1 MIPVSLYAK
10 FGAVFLLVV
19 VLVWAVPAALHGRAE
34 ATRYKGLYETEQ
46 GLLVQ
51 AQART
56 ALIQKQVQSAVV
68 AANAA
73 RAQLKEVL
81 DASPEVRDA
90 ATPEPVRVSLCAT
103 LRCK

>member
-1 MIPVSLYAK
+1 MMNPITK
-10 FGAVFLLVV
+10 WLLVAIA
-19 VLVWAVPAALHGRAE
+19 VLGLLLALASSIGVHAVQESA
-34 ATRYKGLYETEQ
+34 RYKGLYETEQ
-46 GLLVQ
+46 GLLS
-51 AQART
+51 AEKART
-56 ALIQKQVQSAVV
+56 ARIQKQVQAATV

-90 ATPEPVRVSLCAT
+90 ATPEPVRVSLCGT